1 MDYIIEYKGQEIAA
15 FADRKDAEDFC
26 GMKREQLLQQKND
39 SILDKIAEE
48 MGLDRSSPG
57 MFPLGVTMLY
67 YDAAREQIKKEC
79 VLIEKTTQEG
89 EKPVRKVRITDMDI
103 EHVIQL
109 AAAGA
114 ELVAE
119 DGHVYQ
125 ILGEKEESN
134 ENT

>member
-1 MDYIIEYKGQEIAA
+1 MDYIIEYKGEEIAA

-26 GMKREQLLQQKND
+26 KTKRERLLQQKSG

-48 MGLDRSSPG
+48 TGLDRRSPV
-57 MFPLGVTMLY
+57 MFPLSVTMPY
-67 YDAAREQIKKEC
+67 YDAARQQIKKEC
-79 VLIEKTTQEG
+79 VLIEKTAQEG

-125 ILGEKEESN
+125 ILSAEKEE
-134 ENT
+134 EC